1 MIDTHHVD
9 SVGWLLRWKCIWNH
23 WAVIHIA
30 SRNVKWLFL
39 AWASQRRWTL
49 PWLLDLFT
57 GLATLSLT
65 LFPQLQVWF
74 LPHFFGLFLTRLAFF
89 CSLFH
94 NRFHLNPISPHIL
107 SLDYLI
113 YTYAF
118 NYFLW
123 PNIFQIFISSSDLS
137 LSYRP
142 IFLIDYGCFRMCL
155 GVRKMQIQMRIVL
168 LTNCVT
174 QPNYMTSLSLISTCK
189 IRIIST
195 SNGFCENL
203 IICENA

>member
-1 MIDTHHVD
+1 MLTQRDGCFDGSAYEIIGLSPTLP
-9 SVGWLLRWKCIWNH
+9 GG
-23 WAVIHIA
+23 
-30 SRNVKWLFL
+30 NVKWLFL
-39 AWASQRRWTL
+39 AWASRRRWTL
-49 PWLLDLFT
+49 PTWPFYRTRHSFLDTLPSGSGLVLALLFWIIPYQTCFLLF
-57 GLATLSLT
+57 S
-65 LFPQLQVWF
+65 FY
-74 LPHFFGLFLTRLAFF
+74 
-89 CSLFH
+89 
-94 NRFHLNPISPHIL
+94 PISPHIL

-113 YTYAF
+113 YTYDF

-123 PNIFQIFISSSDLS
+123 PNIFQIFITSSDLS

-142 IFLIDYGCFRMCL
+142 IFLIDYGCFYICL
-155 GVRKMQIQMRIVL
+155 GVKKMQIQMRIVL

-189 IRIIST
+189 VRRILST